1 MAEKRRVYYT
11 ERQAYV
17 ALQQTRVAMTDAL
30 VMGRLQ
36 TVEDLDR
43 ELDAHLERL
52 LQEDSEHDADD
63 CR

>member
-1 MAEKRRVYYT
+1 MQEKRRLYYT

-17 ALQQTRVAMTDAL
+17 ATQQTRTAMTDAL
-30 VMGRLQ
+30 IMGRLQ

-52 LQEDSEHDADD
+52 LVKDDEDAEP
-63 CR
+63 